1 MKWYEGRQVNPTY
14 PHKKLSFQQ
23 IRDMPVLWRR
33 LLSVD
38 QFVLCATKFILES
51 PMTVLVSSFFND
63 RLLTLVTNHSCEDAY
78 FMQLLFSHLTDYA
91 LKMSGLSV
99 CHLLVVSMY
108 GRGFH
113 R

>member
-1 MKWYEGRQVNPTY
+1 MKGYEGRQDNPTY

-23 IRDMPVLWRR
+23 IRDVPSFWCW

-51 PMTVLVSSFFND
+51 PMTVLVSSFFDD

-78 FMQLLFSHLTDYA
+78 LMQLLFPHLTDYA

-99 CHLLVVSMY
+99 CHLLVVSMS
-108 GRGFH
+108 GREF
-113 R
+113 RR